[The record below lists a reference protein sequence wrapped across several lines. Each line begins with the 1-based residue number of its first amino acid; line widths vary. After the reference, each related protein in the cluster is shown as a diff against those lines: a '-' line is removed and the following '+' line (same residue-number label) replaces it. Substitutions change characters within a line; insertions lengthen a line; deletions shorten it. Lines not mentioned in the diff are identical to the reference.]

1 MRPVVERVEVAS
13 FLHLRSL
20 QERPT
25 VQRANGSRR
34 PVVIAA
40 KKGWALK
47 PSLLRTGWGLQGKSS
62 LTNRDL
68 YCCRCLAEPL
78 DFFDFHLCDTKV
90 AGRWCVKL
98 LSLANV
104 TGII

>member
-1 MRPVVERVEVAS
+1 MRLLVERVEVAS
-13 FLHLRSL
+13 FLHLRSQ

-47 PSLLRTGWGLQGKSS
+47 PSLL
-62 LTNRDL
+62 
-68 YCCRCLAEPL
+68 
-78 DFFDFHLCDTKV
+78 
-90 AGRWCVKL
+90 
-98 LSLANV
+98 
-104 TGII
+104 